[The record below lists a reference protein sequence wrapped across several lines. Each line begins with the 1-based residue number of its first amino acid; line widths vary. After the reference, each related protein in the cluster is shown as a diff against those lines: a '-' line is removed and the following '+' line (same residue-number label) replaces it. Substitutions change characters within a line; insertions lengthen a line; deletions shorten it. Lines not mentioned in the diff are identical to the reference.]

1 MRRVLMLVGP
11 IVLAVGLTVPGSAA
25 EPTAGPTPE
34 PIVSSCAGMCP
45 MIYEPVVCSLSDG
58 VTRTFSNDC
67 VARAYA
73 CDYNLRIIG
82 CVARQATGPR

>member
-11 IVLAVGLTVPGSAA
+11 IVLAVGLSVPGSAA
-25 EPTAGPTPE
+25 EPPPGPTPE
-34 PIVSSCAGMCP
+34 APSSSCSGMCP
-45 MIYEPVVCSLSDG
+45 MIYEPVVCRLSDG

-73 CDYNLRIIG
+73 CEHGLRIVG
-82 CVARQATGPR
+82 CVAGEATAPR

>member
-25 EPTAGPTPE
+25 EPAPRPKHQ
-34 PIVSSCAGMCP
+34 PIVSSCAAMCP

-58 VTRTFSNDC
+58 VTRSFSNDC

-73 CDYNLRIIG
+73 CDHSLRIVG
-82 CVARQATGPR
+82 CVARQSAGPG